1 MRGGIAIVV
10 AIEPVSGC
18 VLRYLFVHQN
28 FPGQFL
34 HLVRHLT
41 RQGEHEVV
49 FISEPN
55 SNVLPG
61 VRRAFYKLPRG
72 VTPGTHPA
80 AQEFELAML
89 RAEMVAQT
97 ARSLKALGFEP
108 DIIIGHHGWGELLN
122 LSDVYPDTPML
133 GYLEFYYHTDKFD
146 VGFDPEFP
154 DDPAMFPRVR
164 AKNAVNL
171 LALNNIGRGQTPT
184 LFQKS
189 TYPDWAQDRIS
200 VLKEGVD
207 LVACAPDP
215 TLARKD
221 FLLRGVLVRSGDKL
235 VTYVARDL
243 EPYRGFHSF
252 MRALPRILDRR
263 PDARVIVVGGDGVSY
278 GARLASGCWREIFTA
293 QLGSRLDL
301 SRVHFVGKLDYL
313 SYAELL
319 KRSDA
324 HVYLTY
330 PFVASWSLREALA
343 SGCAI
348 VGSDTGP
355 VQEFIRHNKNGLLV
369 SFHDPEALADG
380 VLEILENRAL
390 SQRLRRAARKDAERT
405 LSMGD
410 YLLNYEA
417 LIERTIAAT

>member
-1 MRGGIAIVV
+1 M
-10 AIEPVSGC
+10 
-18 VLRYLFVHQN
+18 RYLFVHQN

-41 RQGEHEVV
+41 RQGRHEVV

-55 SNVLPG
+55 ANVLPG
-61 VRRAFYKLPRG
+61 VRRIFYKMPRG
-72 VTPGTHPA
+72 AAPDTHPA
-80 AQEFELAML
+80 AQEFEVATL

-97 ARSLKALGFEP
+97 ARTLKGLGFEP

-122 LSDVYPDTPML
+122 MHDVYPDTPML
-133 GYLEFYYHTDKFD
+133 GYLEFYYHIDRFD

-171 LALNNIGRGQTPT
+171 LALNNGGAGQTPT

-189 TYPDWAQDRIS
+189 TYPDWSHDRIA
-200 VLKEGVD
+200 VLREGVD
-207 LVACAPDP
+207 LQACAPDP
-215 TLARKD
+215 SLAKKD
-221 FLLRGVLVRSGDKL
+221 FLLRNVIVSPGEKL
-235 VTYVARDL
+235 ITYVSRDL

-252 MRALPRILDRR
+252 MRALPRILDAR
-263 PDARVIVVGGDGVSY
+263 PDGRVIVVGGDGVSY
-278 GARLASGCWREIFTA
+278 GARLAQGCWREVLTA
-293 QLGSRLDL
+293 QLGNRLDL
-301 SRVHFVGKLDYL
+301 SRVHFVGKLDYQ
-313 SYAELL
+313 SYADLL
-319 KRSDA
+319 KRSDV

-355 VQEFIRHNKNGLLV
+355 VQEFIRHGKNGLLAP
-369 SFHDPEALADG
+369 FHDPDAIADS
-380 VLEILENRAL
+380 VLELLENRPLAL
-390 SQRLRRAARKDAERT
+390 RLRRAARRDAERT
-405 LSMGD
+405 LSMAD
-410 YLLNYEA
+410 YLANYEA
-417 LIERTIAAT
+417 LIEQTIAAA

>member
-1 MRGGIAIVV
+1 M
-10 AIEPVSGC
+10 
-18 VLRYLFVHQN
+18 RYLFVHQN

-41 RQGEHEVV
+41 QQGEHEVV

-55 SNVLPG
+55 TNVMPG
-61 VRRAFYKLPRG
+61 VRRIFYKMPRG
-72 VTPGTHPA
+72 ACAETHPA
-80 AQEFELAML
+80 AQEFELSML

-97 ARSLKALGFEP
+97 AQTLKKLGFEP

-122 LSDVYPDTPML
+122 IPDVYPDTPML
-133 GYLEFYYHTDKFD
+133 GYLEFYYHVDRFD

-154 DDPAMFPRVR
+154 DNPAMYPRVR

-171 LALNNIGRGQTPT
+171 LALNNNGHGQTPT

-189 TYPDWAQDRIS
+189 TYPDWSHDRID
-200 VLKEGVD
+200 VLHEGVD
-207 LVACAPDP
+207 LEACAPDRSM
-215 TLARKD
+215 AKHD
-221 FLLRGVLVRSGDKL
+221 FNLRNVVVSPDEKL

-243 EPYRGFHSF
+243 EPYRGFHIF
-252 MRALPRILDRR
+252 MRSLPHLLDAR

-278 GARLASGCWREIFTA
+278 GARLAEGCWREILTA
-293 QLGSRLDL
+293 ELGERLDL
-301 SRVHFVGKLDYL
+301 SRVHFVGKLDYQ
-313 SYAELL
+313 SYADLL

-343 SGCAI
+343 SGCAV

-355 VQEFIRHNKNGLLV
+355 VQEFIRHRKNGLLTP
-369 SFHDPEALADG
+369 FHDPVGVADS
-380 VLEILENRAL
+380 VLELLENKAL
-390 SQRLRRAARKDAERT
+390 SQRLRRAARKEAERT
-405 LSMGD
+405 LSMTD
-410 YLLNYEA
+410 YISRYEA
-417 LIERTIAAT
+417 LIERTIAAA

>member
-1 MRGGIAIVV
+1 MTGSLRCDDGRTNGGT
-10 AIEPVSGC
+10 

-41 RQGEHEVV
+41 QQGEHEVV

-55 SNVLPG
+55 TNVMPG
-61 VRRAFYKLPRG
+61 VRRIFYKMPRG
-72 VTPGTHPA
+72 AFTETHPA

-89 RAEMVAQT
+89 RAEMVALTAQT
-97 ARSLKALGFEP
+97 LKKLGFEP

-122 LSDVYPDTPML
+122 MPDVYPDTPML
-133 GYLEFYYHTDKFD
+133 GYLEFYYHIDRFD

-154 DDPAMFPRVR
+154 DNPAMYPRVR

-171 LALNNIGRGQTPT
+171 LALNNTGRGQTPT

-189 TYPDWAQDRIS
+189 TYPDWSHDQID
-200 VLKEGVD
+200 VLHEGVD
-207 LVACAPDP
+207 LQACAPD
-215 TLARKD
+215 ASVAKKD
-221 FLLRGVLVRSGDKL
+221 FMLRNVVVSPDEKL

-243 EPYRGFHSF
+243 EPYRGFHIF
-252 MRALPRILDRR
+252 MRALPRILDAR

-278 GARLASGCWREIFTA
+278 GARLSEGCWREILTA
-293 QLGSRLDL
+293 ELGARLDL
-301 SRVHFVGKLDYL
+301 SRVHFVGKLDYQ
-313 SYAELL
+313 SYADLL

-343 SGCAI
+343 SGCAV

-355 VQEFIRHNKNGLLV
+355 VQEFIRHRKNGLLTP
-369 SFHDPEALADG
+369 FHDPVGVADS
-380 VLEILENRAL
+380 VLELLENKVL
-390 SQRLRRAARKDAERT
+390 SQQLRRAARKEAKLT
-405 LSMGD
+405 LSMTD
-410 YLLNYEA
+410 YIIRYEA
-417 LIERTIAAT
+417 LIERTIAAA